1 MVEAADVTSINAAW
15 PTAPDVQTIDALNVT
30 NGARGIAGDRIDS
43 QSFRVSEDMTVGS
56 IYISAN
62 NYGNSPFLIS
72 FFQTSDSNGNP
83 LEFGSQVGSTITVNP
98 FGTTGSAPGNLLIKL
113 TEAEQFD
120 LSAAASP
127 AGYIMSVQLADINA
141 ATAFN
146 WVHANTGSDDFTL
159 GRYLRDDGD
168 QTNTRD
174 FGLALVQVPEPASA
188 ALLLAGAAGLLIG
201 RRRR

>member
-15 PTAPDVQTIDALNVT
+15 PTAPAVQTIDALSVT

-127 AGYIMSVQLADINA
+127 AGYIMSVQLADITPLRRSTGSTPTPA
-141 ATAFN
+141 AT
-146 WVHANTGSDDFTL
+146 TS
-159 GRYLRDDGD
+159 R
-168 QTNTRD
+168 
-174 FGLALVQVPEPASA
+174 SA
-188 ALLLAGAAGLLIG
+188 ATCATTAIRPTRATSAWRWCKCPSRPAPRCCSPAPPGF
-201 RRRR
+201 